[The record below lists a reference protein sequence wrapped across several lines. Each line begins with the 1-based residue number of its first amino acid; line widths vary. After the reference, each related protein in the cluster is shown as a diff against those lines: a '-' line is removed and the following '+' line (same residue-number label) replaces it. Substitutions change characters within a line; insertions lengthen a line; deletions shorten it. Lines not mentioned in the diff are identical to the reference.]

1 LSDLQ
6 WIEGSAIVIDQHT
19 DNAAGEAPRR
29 PGRPRS
35 EASRHAI
42 LTAAYQLLRE
52 KPLPEITSDAIAK
65 QAGVSKATLYR
76 WWPSKEAIV
85 LDGYFDAL
93 ERRFVDPDSGDPL
106 EDLRIHLRE
115 GYAAMAGPDGEIFAS
130 LIASGHFHAHVRE
143 ALNAELNSPRC
154 KDTERLLQRLVDAG
168 VLRAD
173 LDRELAVDQLFG
185 PVFFR
190 LMTGADVEE
199 DLADRV
205 LAQLIAGFG
214 V

>member
-1 LSDLQ
+1 M
-6 WIEGSAIVIDQHT
+6 IEQHA
-19 DNAAGEAPRR
+19 DDPERQAPRG

-93 ERRFVDPDSGDPL
+93 ESRFAEPDSGDPL
-106 EDLRIHLRE
+106 EDLRVHLRE

-130 LIASGHFHAHVRE
+130 LVASGHFHSHVRD

-154 KDTERLLQRLVDAG
+154 QDTERLLQRLVDAG

-173 LDRELAVDQLFG
+173 LDVELAVDQLFG

-190 LMTGADVEE
+190 LMTGAEVEE
-199 DLADRV
+199 GLAERV
-205 LAQLIAGFG
+205 LEQLISGFG
-214 V
+214 A